1 AKTTQKPEKSSSR
14 EGGYMEGAEGNVYVL
29 RKTYPNEEAAR
40 RAAAARWQ
48 QLQRGAAEFSIT
60 LARGRADL
68 YPEMHGT
75 VSGFKSDIDN
85 QDWIISRIEHVIDDS
100 GFTTRLELEAKIAD
114 WIAERATTG

>member
-1 AKTTQKPEKSSSR
+1 
-14 EGGYMEGAEGNVYVL
+14 MEGAEGNVYVL
-29 RKTYPNEEAAR
+29 RRTYPNEEAAR

-85 QDWIISRIEHVIDDS
+85 QDWIISRIEHVINDS

-114 WIAERATTG
+114 WIAESNTTG